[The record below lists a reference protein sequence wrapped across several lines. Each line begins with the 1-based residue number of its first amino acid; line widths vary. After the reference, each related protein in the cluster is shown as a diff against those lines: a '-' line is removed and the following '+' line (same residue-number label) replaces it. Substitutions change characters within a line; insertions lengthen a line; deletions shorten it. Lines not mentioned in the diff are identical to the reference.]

1 MSDVY
6 DDVRIPETSFNIWK
20 RFQYGFVG
28 NGSKLETSFLIF
40 GNGTR
45 YRWKRLETSFLIW
58 KRLEI
63 SFLIFNLETKTK
75 RNGSFDVSWLRN
87 GSKRD

>member
-1 MSDVY
+1 MIDVY
-6 DDVRIPETSFNIWK
+6 DEVRIPETSFNIWK
-20 RFQYGFVG
+20 RFRYGFVG

-58 KRLEI
+58 KRLET
-63 SFLIFNLETKTK
+63 SFLIWK
-75 RNGSFDVSWLRN
+75 RNGFVKRN
-87 GSKRD
+87 ETARLTFLG